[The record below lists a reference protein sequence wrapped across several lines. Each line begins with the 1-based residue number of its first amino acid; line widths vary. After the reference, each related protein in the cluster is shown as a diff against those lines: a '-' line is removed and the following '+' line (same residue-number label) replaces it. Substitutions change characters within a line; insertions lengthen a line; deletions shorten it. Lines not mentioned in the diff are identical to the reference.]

1 MREEIHQKHKLKVDS
16 FDDSQYNEFVDSMW
30 MK

>member
-1 MREEIHQKHKLKVDS
+1 MREKIHQKQKMKVDS

>member
-1 MREEIHQKHKLKVDS
+1 MQGKIHQKRKMKVDS

>member
-1 MREEIHQKHKLKVDS
+1 MRGKIHQKHKMKVDS

>member
-1 MREEIHQKHKLKVDS
+1 MRGKIHQKHKMKVDS
-16 FDDSQYNEFVDSMW
+16 FGDSQYNEFVDSMW